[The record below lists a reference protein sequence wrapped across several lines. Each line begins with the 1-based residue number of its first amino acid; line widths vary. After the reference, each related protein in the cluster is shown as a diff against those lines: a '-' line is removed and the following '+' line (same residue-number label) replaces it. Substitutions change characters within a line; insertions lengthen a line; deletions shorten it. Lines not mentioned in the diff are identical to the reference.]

1 MPRLQ
6 DPGVGT
12 IESGRRLFEILDSDL
27 KAETFRRGMPQEYA
41 NGAYLIQ
48 QGEKA
53 DGIHIITVGTVE
65 SLYQSNLGR
74 SLILATWEA
83 GDFVGGPYVFGDHE
97 HAWAARALGRVQALH
112 LNQNQL
118 KSFATES
125 ASFALAMIECLGY
138 KGERYSK
145 LAQNLATHNSTE
157 RLALLLAELAKH
169 APPAVDGTKRIDE
182 TIEVLTTYEGGK
194 LSAPMAGLVRNGFA
208 IKIGYGSKNESIPGF
223 EVQRFWIENQ
233 ADAIGYLVAVKE
245 AFIAGEVNENLEEML
260 EGYRVRAEKGEEARR
275 AKKELAQAA

>member
-1 MPRLQ
+1 MVAFMPRLK
-6 DPGVGT
+6 DSGVGT
-12 IESGRRLFEILDSDL
+12 IDSGRRLFEILDSDL
-27 KAETFRRGMPQEYA
+27 KAETFRRGTPQEYA

-169 APPAVDGTKRIDE
+169 APPAVDGTKRI
-182 TIEVLTTYEGGK
+182 G
-194 LSAPMAGLVRNGFA
+194 A
-208 IKIGYGSKNESIPGF
+208 IPQSK
-223 EVQRFWIENQ
+223 
-233 ADAIGYLVAVKE
+233 
-245 AFIAGEVNENLEEML
+245 
-260 EGYRVRAEKGEEARR
+260 
-275 AKKELAQAA
+275 LAQMIGATRQSVAKSLQRLEANGIIVQEPTSIEITDPHALAQFGNSAAER